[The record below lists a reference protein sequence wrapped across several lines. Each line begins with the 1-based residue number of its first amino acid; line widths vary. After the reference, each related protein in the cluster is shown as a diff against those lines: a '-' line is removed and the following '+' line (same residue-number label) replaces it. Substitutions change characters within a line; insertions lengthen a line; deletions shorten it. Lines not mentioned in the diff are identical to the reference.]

1 MSASTKTTAAVVA
14 TLKAAASFQERVAD
28 VRATLDAA
36 TMCDKAALADALRPG
51 VAKYYGIELTVKSTG
66 RTVFPV
72 DHANTESART
82 ALSKLTRAV
91 MGETANHKAPA
102 PTVRV
107 KSTER
112 GAYEALLAACGGDV
126 QRLAAVVKALKA

>member
-1 MSASTKTTAAVVA
+1 MPAFNTTRAVIA

-28 VRATLDAA
+28 VRATLDKA
-36 TMCDKAALADALRPG
+36 TLTDKAALADALRPG
-51 VAKYYGIELTVKSTG
+51 VAQFYGITLTVKSTG

-72 DHANTESART
+72 DHVNTESART

-91 MGETANHKAPA
+91 MGETAKHKAPA

-107 KSTER
+107 KATER
-112 GAYEALLAACGGDV
+112 SAYDALLAACGGDAA
-126 QRLAAVVKALKA
+126 RLAAVVKALKA